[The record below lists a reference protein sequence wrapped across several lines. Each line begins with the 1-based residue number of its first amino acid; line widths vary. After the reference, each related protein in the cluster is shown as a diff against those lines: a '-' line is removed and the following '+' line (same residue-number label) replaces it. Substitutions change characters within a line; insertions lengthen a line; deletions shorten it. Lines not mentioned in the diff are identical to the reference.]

1 MAMFTSTT
9 PSTTTPAAPTRA
21 RAVTPASRLQ
31 IAGIVILAAG
41 IGWLNG
47 AFIQPIP
54 PVWGLIIDLLHLL
67 PLIVLVPLAMSL
79 LSRGVTRGVR
89 NGITALALFQLA
101 TVTVFIILGAINPD
115 PNSVGVHDITDW
127 AVVASIGVG
136 GVLWLVGLLPGRRG
150 ASAAK

>member
-9 PSTTTPAAPTRA
+9 PATTATTRA
-21 RAVTPASRLQ
+21 QTATPASRLQ

-47 AFIQPIP
+47 NFIQPIP

-67 PLIVLVPLAMSL
+67 PLIVLVPLAISL

-89 NGITALALFQLA
+89 NWITALALFQLA
-101 TVTVFIILGAINPD
+101 TVIVFIILGAINPD
-115 PNSVGVHDITDW
+115 PNSIVVHDFTDW

-136 GVLWLVGLLPGRRG
+136 GVLWLVSLLPARRG
-150 ASAAK
+150 ASAAN